1 MDLTTRKTI
10 MITLLNKISLYN
22 TFGVDDFNSIEGAI
36 DNMAPSMVEYY
47 LSDLNQYSEDIYLN
61 KRDIEK
67 SVSIGDYN
75 LYIDYSD
82 NVYLELD
89 NDENFNQETAS
100 FW

>member
-1 MDLTTRKTI
+1 

-36 DNMAPSMVEYY
+36 DNMAPSMVEYH
-47 LSDLNQYSEDIYLN
+47 LSDLSQYCEDTYLN

-67 SVSIGDYN
+67 SVTIGDYS

-82 NVYLELD
+82 NIYLELD
-89 NDENFNQETAS
+89 NNTNTTYETS
-100 FW
+100 TFW